1 MDEGKTILSLIEESE
16 YNLEKLKHLVDEKVL
31 LLEKRLTQIRFMSDE
46 EFLESISKTIF
57 GVASKEYYIS
67 KISSEIEMLNG
78 IMRRIEYYLRLN
90 RENRKL
96 FDYLIKRS
104 FKGNVRRAR
113 SVFNR
118 LAENTFTKK
127 LESYSNFNHH

>member
-1 MDEGKTILSLIEESE
+1 GKTILSLIEESG
-16 YNLEKLKHLVDEKVL
+16 YDLEKLKGLVDEKVL

-67 KISSEIEMLNG
+67 KISSEIEMLND

-90 RENRKL
+90 RENRRL

-113 SVFNR
+113 RVFNR

>member
-1 MDEGKTILSLIEESE
+1 MDEGKTILSLIEESG
-16 YNLEKLKHLVDEKVL
+16 YDLEKLKGLVDEKVL

-57 GVASKEYYIS
+57 GVASKDYYIS

-90 RENRKL
+90 RENRRL

-113 SVFNR
+113 RVFNR

>member
-1 MDEGKTILSLIEESE
+1 MDEGKTILSLIEESG
-16 YNLEKLKHLVDEKVL
+16 YDLEKLKGLVDEKVL

-67 KISSEIEMLNG
+67 KISSEIEMLND

-90 RENRKL
+90 KENRRL

-113 SVFNR
+113 RVFNR

>member
-1 MDEGKTILSLIEESE
+1 M
-16 YNLEKLKHLVDEKVL
+16 EKLKGLVDEKVL

-67 KISSEIEMLNG
+67 KISSEIEMLND

-90 RENRKL
+90 KENRRL

-113 SVFNR
+113 RVFNR

>member
-1 MDEGKTILSLIEESE
+1 MDEGKTILSLIEESG
-16 YNLEKLKHLVDEKVL
+16 YDLEKLKGLVDEKII
-31 LLEKRLTQIRFMSDE
+31 LLEKRLSQIRFMDDE
-46 EFLESISKTIF
+46 EFLEYVSKTIF
-57 GVASKEYYIS
+57 GVASKDYYIS
-67 KISSEIEMLNG
+67 KISSEIEMLTG
-78 IMRRIEYYLRLN
+78 IMKRIEYYLRLN

-113 SVFNR
+113 RAFNR

-127 LESYSNFNHH
+127 LESYNNFNHN

>member
-90 RENRKL
+90 RENRRL

>member
-1 MDEGKTILSLIEESE
+1 MDEGKTILSLIEESG
-16 YNLEKLKHLVDEKVL
+16 YDLEKLKGLVDEKVL

-90 RENRKL
+90 RENRRL

>member
-1 MDEGKTILSLIEESE
+1 MDEGKTILSLIEESG
-16 YNLEKLKHLVDEKVL
+16 YDLEKLKGLVDEKVL

-67 KISSEIEMLNG
+67 KISSEIEMLND

-90 RENRKL
+90 RENRRL
-96 FDYLIKRS
+96 FDYIIKRS

-113 SVFNR
+113 RVFNR

>member
-67 KISSEIEMLNG
+67 KISSEIEMLND

-90 RENRKL
+90 RENRRL

-113 SVFNR
+113 RVFNR

>member
-1 MDEGKTILSLIEESE
+1 MDEGKTILSLIEESG
-16 YNLEKLKHLVDEKVL
+16 YDLEKLKGLVDEKVL

-57 GVASKEYYIS
+57 GVASKDYYIS
-67 KISSEIEMLNG
+67 KISSEIEMLND

-90 RENRKL
+90 RENRRL

-113 SVFNR
+113 RVFNR